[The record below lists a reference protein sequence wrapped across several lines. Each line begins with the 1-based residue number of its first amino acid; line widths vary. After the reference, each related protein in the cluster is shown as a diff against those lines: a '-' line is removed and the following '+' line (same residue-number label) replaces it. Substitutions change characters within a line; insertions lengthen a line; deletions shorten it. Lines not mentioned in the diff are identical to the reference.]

1 MQPTISQRLYTL
13 TGKRRTISANRKLGC
28 ILACCAGFINA
39 GGFFIVQ
46 QYTSHMTGILSIA
59 ADNLV
64 LEHYGMTLLML
75 GYVACFM
82 AGACTT
88 TVIVIKARRRALHSQ
103 YALPLL
109 VEAILLLGIIALR
122 LILDGSPVTIP
133 LVIACLC
140 FLMGL
145 QNALITKASTA
156 IIRTTHVTGMMTD
169 LGIEIGRTLLAQQK
183 EQAAI
188 NQRKASL
195 HIAIIASFLTG
206 GIIGAFTLAH
216 FGVVGLLP
224 IAILLIILCLP
235 SLQRDLTVR
244 RKWKRRI
251 TAAGSPYGSGSSR
264 G

>member
-1 MQPTISQRLYTL
+1 MTTIAQRLYAL
-13 TGKRRTISANRKLGC
+13 TGKRRTITANRRLGC
-28 ILACCAGFINA
+28 ILACFAGFINA

-59 ADNLV
+59 ADNIV
-64 LEHYGMTLLML
+64 LEHYTITLLML

-82 AGACTT
+82 MGACTT
-88 TVIVIKARRRALHSQ
+88 TIIVIKARRRALHSQ

-109 VEAILLLGIIALR
+109 AEAILLLGIIALR
-122 LILDGSPVTIP
+122 TVLDGSPVVIP

-169 LGIEIGRTLLAQQK
+169 LGIEIGRAVMAQQK
-183 EQAAI
+183 EN

-195 HIAIIASFLTG
+195 HIAIIASFMAG
-206 GIIGAFTLAH
+206 GTVGAFTLAR

-224 IAILLIILCLP
+224 IAILLIVLSVP
-235 SLQRDLTVR
+235 SLQRDLAVR
-244 RKWKRRI
+244 KKWKQRRI
-251 TAAGSPYGSGSSR
+251 AAI
-264 G
+264 